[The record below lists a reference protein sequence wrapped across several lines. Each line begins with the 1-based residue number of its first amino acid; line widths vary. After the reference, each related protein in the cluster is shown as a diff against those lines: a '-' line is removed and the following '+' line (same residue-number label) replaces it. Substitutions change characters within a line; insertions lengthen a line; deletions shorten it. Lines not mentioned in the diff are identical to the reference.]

1 MSMST
6 ITITRPNQWSNQSIS
21 INVYI
26 DDELSGEIAGG
37 ETKDFEVKPGK
48 HTVYVKNNWGGSQ
61 PVEVDVR
68 ENNIKTLRLTSFK
81 YVILLSPLII
91 IAVFIVYF
99 SIKNFFNL
107 RQNMVVD
114 SIIMVLFY
122 AIVFLGFAKKHYWR
136 LEEVSINRDALKVTK
151 TC

>member
-1 MSMST
+1 MSI
-6 ITITRPNQWSNQSIS
+6 ITITRPYQWSNQSIS

-26 DDELSGEIAGG
+26 DDELSGEIAAG

-48 HTVYVKNNWGGSQ
+48 HAVYVKNNWGGSQ
-61 PVEVDVR
+61 PVEVEVSD
-68 ENNIKTLRLTSFK
+68 NSIKALSLSSFK

-91 IAVFIVYF
+91 IAVFIIYF

-107 RQNMVVD
+107 SQNMVVD

-122 AIVFLGFAKKHYWR
+122 ALVFLGFAKKHYWR
-136 LEEVSINRDALKVTK
+136 LEEVAINRDALKA
-151 TC
+151 